1 MAAVVQAVNLSKVYQ
16 KNNNVP
22 VYALNDVSVEINKGE
37 FIAIMGAS
45 GSGKSTLMNILG
57 CLDRPSEGKVL
68 LDGEEVSKLDDET
81 LAKIRNKKIGFVFQ
95 TFNLLPR
102 TNALENV
109 ELPLIYSDRQDIT
122 NLAKEALVS
131 VGLADRIHHNPSEL
145 SGGQQQRVA
154 IARALVNDP
163 EIIFADEPTGNL
175 DTRSSLE
182 IISLFNELNKLGRT
196 IVLVTHEPD
205 IAEHTRRIIKIADG
219 KIISDEVNQNPLD
232 AENELNKISSTEV
245 LNENK

>member
-1 MAAVVQAVNLSKVYQ
+1 MAAVVQAINLKKVYQ

-57 CLDRPSEGKVL
+57 CLDRPNEGKVL

-109 ELPLIYSDRQDIT
+109 ELPLIYSDKDNLT
-122 NLAKEALVS
+122 DLAKTALIK
-131 VGLADRIHHNPSEL
+131 VGLGDRLDHQPSEL

-175 DTRSSLE
+175 DTTSSYE
-182 IISLFNELNKLGRT
+182 IISLLQELNKTGV
-196 IVLVTHEPD
+196 IVVIVTHEPD
-205 IAEHTRRIIKIADG
+205 IAEYAERIIKISDG
-219 KIISDEVNQNPLD
+219 KIISDEKNDRIRQAKDELLTIAQN
-232 AENELNKISSTEV
+232 TEM
-245 LNENK
+245 KQ

>member
-1 MAAVVQAVNLSKVYQ
+1 MKPVVQAINLTKVYQ

-22 VYALNDVSVEINKGE
+22 VYALRDVSVEFNKGE

-57 CLDRPSEGKVL
+57 FLDRPTEGKLL
-68 LDGEEVSKLDDET
+68 LDGEEINKLDDET

-95 TFNLLPR
+95 SFNLLPR

-109 ELPLIYSDRQDIT
+109 ELPLIYSDRE
-122 NLAKEALVS
+122 NLAGLAKTALTK
-131 VGLADRIHHNPSEL
+131 VGLAERLDHQPSEL

-154 IARALVNDP
+154 IARALVNEP

-175 DTRSSLE
+175 DTTSSYE
-182 IISLFNELNKLGRT
+182 IMSLFQELNKAGVT
-196 IVLVTHEPD
+196 IVIVTHEQD
-205 IAEHTRRIIKIADG
+205 IAQYAARIIKITDG
-219 KIISDEVNQNPLD
+219 KIVSDEKNETIRQAKDELLTIGKN
-232 AENELNKISSTEV
+232 AEVKQ
-245 LNENK
+245 

>member
-1 MAAVVQAVNLSKVYQ
+1 MAAVVQAINLSKVYQ

-95 TFNLLPR
+95 NFNLLPR

-109 ELPLIYSDRQDIT
+109 ELPLIYSDKDNLT
-122 NLAKEALVS
+122 DLAKTALIK
-131 VGLADRIHHNPSEL
+131 VGLSDRLDHQPSEL

-163 EIIFADEPTGNL
+163 EIIFAHEPTGNI
-175 DTRSSLE
+175 DTTSSYE
-182 IISLFNELNKLGRT
+182 IMSFFQELNKTGVT
-196 IVLVTHEPD
+196 IV
-205 IAEHTRRIIKIADG
+205 
-219 KIISDEVNQNPLD
+219 
-232 AENELNKISSTEV
+232 
-245 LNENK
+245 

>member
-1 MAAVVQAVNLSKVYQ
+1 MAAVVQAINLSKVYQ

-57 CLDRPSEGKVL
+57 CLDRPNEGKVL

-109 ELPLIYSDRQDIT
+109 ELPLIYSDKDNLT
-122 NLAKEALVS
+122 DLAKTALIK
-131 VGLADRIHHNPSEL
+131 VGLGERLDHQPGEL

-175 DTRSSLE
+175 DTTSSYE
-182 IISLFNELNKLGRT
+182 IMNFFQELNKTGV
-196 IVLVTHEPD
+196 IVVIVTHEPD
-205 IAEHTRRIIKIADG
+205 IAEYAERIIKISDG
-219 KIISDEVNQNPLD
+219 KIISDEKNESVRNAKDELTKIGKE
-232 AENELNKISSTEV
+232 AEVSK
-245 LNENK
+245 

>member
-68 LDGEEVSKLDDET
+68 LDVEEVSKLYDDT

-109 ELPLIYSDRQDIT
+109 ELPLIYSDKDNLT
-122 NLAKEALVS
+122 DLAKTALIK
-131 VGLADRIHHNPSEL
+131 VGLSDRLNHQPSEL

-175 DTRSSLE
+175 DTTSSYE
-182 IISLFNELNKLGRT
+182 IISLLQGLNKTGVT
-196 IVLVTHEPD
+196 VVIVTHEPD
-205 IAEHTRRIIKIADG
+205 IAEYAERIIKISDG
-219 KIISDEVNQNPLD
+219 KIISDEKNETIRDAKDELTKIGKD
-232 AENELNKISSTEV
+232 AEVSK
-245 LNENK
+245 